1 MINFILKDKNSLI
14 ATPVNA
20 HITGLFSQK
29 NAKIKM
35 AVGCKIT
42 PSLFGHEIDG
52 YKFDRNLLYT
62 SRLPEAL
69 KFRLQLEKFEIA
81 VNQLDLH
88 YLASQIE
95 PTVEEFKTQL
105 LTKLGRATVAS
116 VPEEQPQQDLTFIDF
131 VATFCTECRDMLSKG
146 RSQTKE
152 VTIVKYE
159 VLSKHFQNFE
169 EVTQHQ
175 YSISDI
181 SYDVVQEFIETINM
195 IAIGRIKLKV
205 NHLRGNKKIA
215 NKKGYSQTSL
225 KNILATFKF
234 LLKQSRVY
242 GHVFHPTLQLDD
254 KRLSIAIAK
263 SSKDYYLSEE
273 LLLQIYNHKPLKS
286 NTQNAKDY
294 IMIASTTGMRYQS
307 VALLHTFQPQHI
319 TTPDGESFMAVTNR
333 ADKTGITLLSPLML
347 PAQEVFE
354 RLGAFPEFVTLVQV
368 NRNIR
373 ALMKEMKIDLTID
386 VNESIYVAGN
396 SHSEHQMCDV
406 ITSHV
411 CRASFIT
418 CLLLAG
424 AEYTKIQAMTHRAL
438 SVDTAFERYNKSSAS
453 DRAITFYTATKDL
466 GSTFFAYKKGTQL

>member
-1 MINFILKDKNSLI
+1 MINLQLKDKSSTNP
-14 ATPVNA
+14 TPVNA
-20 HITGLFSQK
+20 VISGLFSQK
-29 NAKIKM
+29 NAKIKLTI
-35 AVGCKIT
+35 GCKIT

-69 KFRLQLEKFEIA
+69 KFRLQLEKFENA

-95 PTVEEFKTQL
+95 PTVEEFKAQL
-105 LTKLGRATVAS
+105 LIKLGRAVA
-116 VPEEQPQQDLTFIDF
+116 PEEQPQQDFSFIDF
-131 VATFCTECRDMLSKG
+131 VATFCTECRDMLAKG

-159 VLSKHFQNFE
+159 VMAKHFKNFE

-175 YSISDI
+175 YAINDI

-195 IAIGRIKLKV
+195 IAIGRIKLKT
-205 NHLRGNKKIA
+205 NHLKGNKKIA

-242 GHVFHPTLQLDD
+242 GHVFHSTLQLDD

-273 LLLQIYNHKPLKS
+273 LLLEIYNHKPLKS

-307 VALLHTFQPQHI
+307 VALLHTFTPQHI
-319 TTPDGESFMAVTNR
+319 TTPDGESFIAITNR
-333 ADKTGITLLSPLML
+333 ADKTGITLLSPLMK
-347 PAQEVFE
+347 PAQEVYE
-354 RLGAFPEFVTLVQV
+354 RLGCFPEFVTLVQV

-373 ALMKEMKIDLTID
+373 ALFKEMNVNITID

-424 AEYTKIQAMTHRAL
+424 AEYSKIQAMTHRAL